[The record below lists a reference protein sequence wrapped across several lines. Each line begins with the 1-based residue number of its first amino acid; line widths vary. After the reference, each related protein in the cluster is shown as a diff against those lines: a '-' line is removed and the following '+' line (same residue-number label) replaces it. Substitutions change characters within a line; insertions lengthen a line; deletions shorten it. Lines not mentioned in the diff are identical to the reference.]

1 MLPHTY
7 PLKETYGNAGLNY
20 MPTKE
25 PTTRQLRKDI
35 DGIDVRLGT
44 AENWIER
51 QELYKQVLAD
61 VKKQELADD
70 KQKRSDEF
78 QAKKMEVYKQLA
90 IILGLVA
97 VILSAYA
104 ATKGIK

>member
-1 MLPHTY
+1 
-7 PLKETYGNAGLNY
+7 